1 MKNTKNPLLA
11 CLPIFFL
18 TLLSASAQDN
28 LNSQYQRLKD
38 KSNNYQDF
46 KVMDETALDAFWKGV
61 QDSVKATQRKLT
73 VAQQQISSQQAQLA
87 QVQQQLKAKEAENQ
101 RDNYACSRVPV
112 LGIEMDKHAYA
123 TFSYF
128 VYGALLAGLGFVFVR
143 YQNSS
148 HITASTRKDY
158 GEAKQQME
166 TYQKKLLET
175 QTTLGRELQTERN
188 RTEDLQQELNQW
200 RNQKK

>member
-1 MKNTKNPLLA
+1 MKNAKTPVLLCIPL
-11 CLPIFFL
+11 FFL
-18 TLLSASAQDN
+18 TILSASAQDN
-28 LNSQYQRLKD
+28 LNGQYQKLKE
-38 KSNNYQDF
+38 KANNYQDF

-61 QDSVKATQRKLT
+61 QDSVKATKRQLAG
-73 VAQQQISSQQAQLA
+73 AQQQINSQQAQLT
-87 QVQQQLKAKEAENQ
+87 QVRRQLKAKETENQ

-112 LGIEMDKHAYA
+112 LGIEMDKHGYA

-128 VYGALLAGLGFVFVR
+128 AYAALLGVLGFMFFR
-143 YQNSS
+143 YQSS
-148 HITASTRKDY
+148 NRVTVSTRKDY

-175 QTTLGRELQTERN
+175 QTALGRELQTERN
-188 RTEDLQQELNQW
+188 RTEELQQELSQL